1 VRRGRGQYPAS
12 TVPNQI
18 VYKPPL
24 YGLLAAWHILY
35 ENIHSLHTKCVS
47 TLAIRTGKGVVDLY
61 RVDRPAVVL
70 RILHATLYLI
80 RTFYA
85 TRNGFK
91 GIEDVTSMLMERRS
105 NFLGGKD
112 VA

>member
-1 VRRGRGQYPAS
+1 MRRGRGQYPAS

-24 YGLLAAWHILY
+24 YGSLAAWHILY
-35 ENIHSLHTKCVS
+35 ENIHSLPTECAS

-61 RVDRPAVVL
+61 RADRPAVVL
-70 RILHATLYLI
+70 RVFHATLHLI

-85 TRNGFK
+85 TCTGFK
-91 GIEDVTSMLMERRS
+91 GIEDVASDADGERI
-105 NFLGGKD
+105 
-112 VA
+112 

>member
-1 VRRGRGQYPAS
+1 MRQGRGHYPAS

-18 VYKPPL
+18 VYKSPL
-24 YGLLAAWHILY
+24 YELLAAWHTLY
-35 ENIHSLHTKCVS
+35 ENIHSLRTKCAS
-47 TLAIRTGKGVVDLY
+47 TLAICTGKGVVDLY

-70 RILHATLYLI
+70 RVLHATLHLI

-91 GIEDVTSMLMERRS
+91 GIEDVASDADGETI
-105 NFLGGKD
+105 
-112 VA
+112 